1 MVGWATLSLEKV
13 VVVHDG
19 IRSPLHHEP
28 VDDLDELHEYG
39 EDGFRNGRNNALVE
53 VLVGAVLQ
61 KIILAERLAISISQ
75 IDGTRG
81 SHISAQDTAEGF
93 GWIVFW
99 IVETVH
105 FGVARSITIVALVFP
120 VVLDDWLVNSSRGT
134 RGRRRRTIAVV
145 AALGDG
151 GGNTGGRREAG
162 SGCVVR
168 RLACR
173 GHGEREQKESKEK
186 EEAKRPL
193 L

>member
-1 MVGWATLSLEKV
+1 MDPMSIVRDYKSCL
-13 VVVHDG
+13 
-19 IRSPLHHEP
+19 LH
-28 VDDLDELHEYG
+28 
-39 EDGFRNGRNNALVE
+39 LVK
-53 VLVGAVLQ
+53 LQ
-61 KIILAERLAISISQ
+61 SSQ

-120 VVLDDWLVNSSRGT
+120 VVLDDWLVNSSRDT
-134 RGRRRRTIAVV
+134 RGRRRRRIAVV

-151 GGNTGGRREAG
+151 GGNTGGRREAA